1 MIGVRHATSTLQRE
15 LDARALLL
23 FSPEATRPIELITI
37 QSHSKI
43 FLRSQGDWINHPHK
57 AEVLENL
64 PELVIFGDETQSAYD
79 LVDLSERENRPINSA
94 ELKLFVKFF

>member
-1 MIGVRHATSTLQRE
+1 MQLPHSKDNLMPGLY
-15 LDARALLL
+15 
-23 FSPEATRPIELITI
+23 FYFPPEEIRPIELITI

-64 PELVIFGDETQSAYD
+64 PELVIFGDETQAAYD
-79 LVDLSERENRPINSA
+79 LVDLSERENRPITSV
-94 ELKLFVKFF
+94 ELTRFVKFF